1 MKSIK
6 LTFFIFVL
14 SLAYTQH
21 TWSNTKEIAFDSLLD
36 SLETAKVD
44 SIVSL
49 IPPDS
54 VSKFEQKYES
64 WIESINKPEFQVYS
78 NPEMFKTKEYSD
90 FKDYTLGLGP
100 NYIGLLIDFFE
111 GHSTEISYYLLLNIT
126 YGDYGY
132 LTGDTKNELRSLNLD
147 AVTWH
152 NYFPYFYFK
161 KILAT
166 INKSGSISSA
176 IEFDGKSLNPQ
187 VLNLYPNPIC
197 NYLVIEFELKK
208 TETISIKLYNYLGQ
222 LKDIILNKDICF
234 AGSNSIKW
242 YKKDYIKS
250 GNYILSFE
258 SGGTVVN
265 RKIVIK

>member
-1 MKSIK
+1 MKTIK
-6 LTFFIFVL
+6 LTFIIFAL
-14 SLAYTQH
+14 SFAYTQH
-21 TWSNTKEIAFDSLLD
+21 IWSNTKEIEFDSLLD
-36 SLETAKVD
+36 SLEIAKVD

-54 VSKFEQKYES
+54 VSKFGQKYES
-64 WIESINKPEFQVYS
+64 WIESTNKPEFQGYS
-78 NPEMFKTKEYSD
+78 NPEMYKTKEYFD
-90 FKDYTLGLGP
+90 FKEYALSLGP

-111 GHSTEISYYLLLNIT
+111 GHSTGVSYYLLLDIT
-126 YGDYGY
+126 YEDYGY
-132 LTGDTKNELRSLNLD
+132 LTEDTKKELISLNLD

-166 INKSGSISSA
+166 INKSDIISSA

-187 VLNLYPNPIC
+187 VLNLYPNPIY
-197 NYLVIEFELKK
+197 NYLVIEFELEK

-222 LKDIILNKDICF
+222 LKDIIQNKDIYF

-258 SGGTVVN
+258 SGGSVVSK
-265 RKIVIK
+265 KIVIK

>member
-1 MKSIK
+1 MKTIK
-6 LTFFIFVL
+6 LTFIIFAL
-14 SLAYTQH
+14 SFAYTQH
-21 TWSNTKEIAFDSLLD
+21 TWSNTKEIALDSLFDSL
-36 SLETAKVD
+36 EIAKID

-54 VSKFEQKYES
+54 VSKFEQKYDY
-64 WIESINKPEFQVYS
+64 WIESTNKPEFQAYS
-78 NPEMFKTKEYSD
+78 NPEMFKTKEYFE

-111 GHSTEISYYLLLNIT
+111 GHSTGVSYYLLLDIT
-126 YGDYGY
+126 YEDYGY
-132 LTGDTKNELRSLNLD
+132 LTEETKKELTSLNLD
-147 AVTWH
+147 ADTWH

-166 INKSGSISSA
+166 INKSDIVSSA
-176 IEFDGKSLNPQ
+176 IESDGKSLNPQ

-222 LKDIILNKDICF
+222 LKDIIRNKDIYF

-242 YKKDYIKS
+242 YKKDIKS

-258 SGGTVVN
+258 SGGSVVCK
-265 RKIVIK
+265 KIVIK